1 MDPVGQE
8 GNAHADEEMDDEE
21 RASKISRIASLPEGV
36 NPIWIGCVGGDD
48 VIEDAQDDDSDAA
61 DSELLQ
67 DAGDEGNAMARMLY
81 MICVVEALKD
91 LEGRRR

>member
-8 GNAHADEEMDDEE
+8 GKAHADEEMEDEE

-36 NPIWIGCVGGDD
+36 NPIWIRCVGGED
-48 VIEDAQDDDSDAA
+48 VTEDAQDDDSDAA

-67 DAGDEGNAMARMLY
+67 DEGDEGNAMARRLY
-81 MICVVEALKD
+81 MVRDVEA
-91 LEGRRR
+91 